1 MKTLSPNNKRAGIVF
16 IVSAPSGT
24 GKTTLINGLL
34 ADFPELSLSVSY
46 TTRAPRSGDVPGR
59 DYYFIS
65 AAKFAAMK
73 SQGKF
78 AEWAKVHD
86 FFYGTPHRALDQC
99 TRKGRDIVLDIDVQG
114 AKQIKTKYPQ
124 AVSIFLLPPSWSE
137 LQRRLGARA
146 TDNKEIIRRR
156 LANARR
162 EIKDVIQYD
171 YFILNSEYPSG
182 GSAPGGD
189 CLGRTAKNFT
199 SIRLGYCSSAWE
211 HPLAVRL

>member
-1 MKTLSPNNKRAGIVF
+1 MKTLAPNNKRAGIIF

-24 GKTTLINGLL
+24 GKTTVINGLL
-34 ADFPELSLSVSY
+34 SDFPEISLSVSY

-59 DYYFIS
+59 DYHFVS
-65 AAKFAAMK
+65 SAKFATMK
-73 SQGKF
+73 AQDKF

-86 FFYGTPHRALDQC
+86 FFYGTPHGPLDRC
-99 TRKGRDIVLDIDVQG
+99 TRTGRDIVLDIDVQG
-114 AKQIKTKYPQ
+114 AKQIKKKYPQ

-162 EIKDVIQYD
+162 EIKDVMQYD
-171 YFILNSEYPSG
+171 YFILNSSVTQAVALLEAIVLAERQKISRVAG
-182 GSAPGGD
+182 WAIAPLRG
-189 CLGRTAKNFT
+189 NFR
-199 SIRLGYCSSAWE
+199 SR
-211 HPLAVRL
+211 